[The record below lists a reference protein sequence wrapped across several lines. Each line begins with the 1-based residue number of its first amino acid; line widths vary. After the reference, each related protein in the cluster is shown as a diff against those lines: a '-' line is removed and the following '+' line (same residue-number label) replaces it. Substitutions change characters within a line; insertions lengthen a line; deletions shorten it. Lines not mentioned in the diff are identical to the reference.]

1 MIRIFAFFV
10 LVAAIAVAAVW
21 VADEP
26 GHVEITWGVYL
37 IETSPAALVGGAALA
52 AAIAATIY
60 LVLRW
65 FWFGPRRVSKA
76 RTLRRQRHGYLALT
90 QGLVSAAAGDSKGA
104 RRLARRANLLLGEP
118 PLTLLLSA
126 QAAQLDGDEAQAR
139 EYFQAMLERSET
151 EFLGLRGLL
160 VQANKAGDAVTAL
173 TLAERAFALRPQ
185 TPWVLT
191 TLLELQTR
199 AGRWGDAMTTLRSAV
214 RQRVMAAESS
224 RRREASLLY
233 EQSRAARAGG
243 EVKEA
248 LKLANEARDV
258 APGFVPAIVAAAE
271 LSLESGRRQAA
282 ARIVTEGWER
292 APHPAI
298 GRVFLALLLEDSPLE
313 RLKRVER
320 LVTLNP
326 EHPDSHLLLAETAQ
340 EAKLWGTARNHL
352 VAAAKVRPSGRVFQL
367 LARLEEAEH
376 GDEAAA
382 RRWLLEASR
391 TPPDPVWMCERC
403 GAPGTEWSIA
413 CAHCGALDSLV
424 WRQQAAPEVEN
435 LASPPPPLDR
445 PAEAK
450 PGDAETKS
458 ADAAPARAAPA
469 PDAGVAGGP

>member
-1 MIRIFAFFV
+1 MIRIFLLFV
-10 LVAAIAVAAVW
+10 FVAAIAVAAVW

-26 GHVEITWGVYL
+26 GHVEIAWGAYL

-60 LVLRW
+60 QLLRW

-90 QGLVSAAAGDSKGA
+90 QGLVSAAAGDAKGA

-160 VQANKAGDAVTAL
+160 VQANKAGDAAMAL

-191 TLLELQTR
+191 ALLELQTR
-199 AGRWGDAMTTLRSAV
+199 AGRWGEAMVTLRGAL
-214 RQRVMAAESS
+214 RHRVMAVEAGA
-224 RRREASLLY
+224 RRKASLLY
-233 EQSRAARAGG
+233 EQSRVARAGG
-243 EVKEA
+243 EIKAA
-248 LKLANEARDV
+248 LRLANEAREA

-271 LSLESGRRQAA
+271 LALETGRRQAA

-292 APHPAI
+292 APHPAT
-298 GRVFLALLLEDSPLE
+298 GRVYLALLLEESPLD

-320 LVTLNP
+320 LVSLNP
-326 EHPDSHLLLAETAQ
+326 DHPDSHLLLAETAL
-340 EAKLWGTARNHL
+340 EAKLWGKARQHL
-352 VAAAKVRPSGRVFQL
+352 VAAAKARPSARVFQL

-391 TPPDPVWMCERC
+391 TPPDPVWTCQRC
-403 GAPGTEWSIA
+403 GAPGAEWALA
-413 CAHCGALDSLV
+413 CAHCGARDSLAL
-424 WRQQAAPEVEN
+424 RQHAAPAVEQ
-435 LASPPPPLDR
+435 LASPPTPLDR
-445 PAEAK
+445 PAETK
-450 PGDAETKS
+450 PRDAETKPEG
-458 ADAAPARAAPA
+458 AAPVPPA
-469 PDAGVAGGP
+469 PDVGVAGGP